1 MAQDI
6 EPAVHR
12 ERSIQK
18 CSNEAVRGT
27 LRLLNPAFEYSWRM
41 RTAVTALGRW
51 SICRPVL
58 PRIRASR
65 VESRPDT
72 FNLSA
77 WMCLEFLSHNFGVRE
92 RSLTNPGSSFM
103 IRTTSTHGAAGPV
116 KLTRIVD
123 DLVKQIGQKP
133 KSTDAII
140 YQLDRVCTRLETQPP
155 SAMWVPTEL
164 FTPSRC
170 SHVPAASSIL
180 GDTSASLG
188 RHALKG
194 TQSLWGVV
202 GDFAGI
208 SGGLTRCAAL

>member
-1 MAQDI
+1 
-6 EPAVHR
+6 
-12 ERSIQK
+12 
-18 CSNEAVRGT
+18 
-27 LRLLNPAFEYSWRM
+27 M

-51 SICRPVL
+51 SIFRLVL
-58 PRIRASR
+58 SRIRVSR

-77 WMCLEFLSHNFGVRE
+77 WMCLELLSHNLGVRE

-103 IRTTSTHGAAGPV
+103 IWTTSTHGAAGPV

-123 DLVKQIGQKP
+123 ELVKQIGQEP

-140 YQLDRVCTRLETQPP
+140 YQLDSVCTRLETQPP
-155 SAMWVPTEL
+155 STMWVPTEL
-164 FTPSRC
+164 FTSSRC

-180 GDTSASLG
+180 GDMSASLCG
-188 RHALKG
+188 HALER
-194 TQSLWGVV
+194 TQSLRGVV

-208 SGGLTRCAAL
+208 SGELTRCAAL